1 MLFGLDVNSFFE
13 NIRYD
18 YEMLPNEAKLIVY
31 IILILLFIAV
41 ILSVILLEQR
51 RISKKM
57 SLKNYNINDIMID
70 DFDLEPTAIDETN
83 EKTRNLKEITDKIQA
98 VLDNKNIDL
107 TRFEQ
112 DQEEQSII
120 SYDELVKKAGRPK
133 EIPDEEFSLSKLVRK
148 IEVDEEIE
156 ATEPF
161 SIPARQEVK
170 EEGKF
175 KSSVFISPVFG
186 SQQEQNLNS
195 SPKPVEIVSNVVP
208 QNNYERTKVIEEETF
223 LNNLINFR
231 KNLE

>member
-1 MLFGLDVNSFFE
+1 MLFGVDIKAFFE

-31 IILILLFIAV
+31 IIFILLFIAIV
-41 ILSVILLEQR
+41 LSIILLEQK

-57 SLKNYNINDIMID
+57 SLKNYNIKDVIVD
-70 DFDLEPTAIDETN
+70 DLDLESNDIDETN

-120 SYDELVKKAGRPK
+120 SYDELLKTVGRSS
-133 EIPDEEFSLSKLVRK
+133 EAPDEAFSLSKLVRK

-161 SIPARQEVK
+161 TIPVRQEAR

-175 KSSVFISPVFG
+175 KSSVFISPVYG
-186 SQQEQNLNS
+186 SQQEQNLRPV
-195 SPKPVEIVSNVVP
+195 PKPVEVVSNIVP
-208 QNNYERTKVIEEETF
+208 QNDYETTQVIEEETF
-223 LNNLINFR
+223 LTNLINFR